1 MKNLKY
7 NIIEV
12 FILEKIMIIE
22 DNKEFKNE
30 LIEFLSRYGY
40 EAYGPDRFDNIMDT
54 VLKDDADLILLDVNL
69 PYYDGYYICRELR
82 KEKNTPVIVVTSRNS
97 DMDEIMSMNL
107 GADDFITKPYNTKI
121 LLARIASVL
130 RRSSGGKVQ
139 DILEHKGLKLNI
151 TTGTLAYKA
160 ATVDLTKNEIKIL
173 SCLMKNKETIVTRDE
188 LMDYLWSSDLFVDEN
203 TLSVNITR
211 IRKKLD
217 GIGLKNSIETKRG
230 MGYILI

>member
-1 MKNLKY
+1 M
-7 NIIEV
+7 
-12 FILEKIMIIE
+12 EKIMIIE

-40 EAYGPDRFDNIMDT
+40 EAYGPDKFDNIMDE
-54 VLKDDADLILLDVNL
+54 VLKAEADLILLDINL
-69 PYYDGYYICRELR
+69 PYYDGYYICREIR
-82 KEKNTPVIVVTSRNS
+82 KVKNTPIIVVTSRDS
-97 DMDEIMSMNL
+97 EMDELMSMNL
-107 GADDFITKPYNTKI
+107 GADDFITKPYNTQI

-130 RRSSGGKVQ
+130 RRASGGKIQ

-151 TTGTLAYKA
+151 STGVLNYENETI
-160 ATVDLTKNEIKIL
+160 DLTKNEIKIL
-173 SCLMKNKETIVTRDE
+173 SYLMKNKRSIVTREE

-217 GIGLKNSIETKRG
+217 AIGFKNAIETKWG